1 MAIIGSGYDRDVG
14 GAQGLGYTGLPYD
27 AKYGFTASA
36 WYSLSR
42 NQQELFLKDFNR
54 SKEQATYYKD
64 SDQAK
69 AYEYVTI
76 IDNTR
81 DQGKDLLKDVTQGAT
96 KGIELAI
103 LAVGLAFLAT
113 RR

>member
-1 MAIIGSGYDRDVG
+1 MAIIGSGFDRSVG
-14 GAQGLGYTGLPYD
+14 GVQGLGYTGLPYD
-27 AKYGFTASA
+27 EKYGFSVAA
-36 WYSLSR
+36 WMDLNVR
-42 NQQELFLKDFNR
+42 QQELIIQDYNR
-54 SKEQATYYKD
+54 TDKQANYYKD

-69 AYEYVTI
+69 AFEYVSFV
-76 IDNTR
+76 D
-81 DQGKDLLKDVTQGAT
+81 DKVKQGKDVVADVTATAT